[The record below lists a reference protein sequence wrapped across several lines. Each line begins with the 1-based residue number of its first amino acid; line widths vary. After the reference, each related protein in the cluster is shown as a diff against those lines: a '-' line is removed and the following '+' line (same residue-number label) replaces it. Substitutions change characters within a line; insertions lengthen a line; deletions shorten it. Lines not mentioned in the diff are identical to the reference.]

1 LRSRSLVAVR
11 RRQSRRHVAER
22 RVRAPVIE
30 VAGPSGEFCPH
41 VLGIISANKR
51 NVIVGGLLE
60 CRRSAEPDAVK
71 TCGEASGMK
80 FARPAVRFFAAL
92 ASVCLLA
99 GFAPNGRA
107 DTQPQRIFILQPYDH
122 RLPATILVADALR
135 KRLRAT
141 SPTTEIF
148 EDFLDLARFPSESDK
163 DRVAHFLAAK
173 YAGSK
178 IQVIFAPGVESLS
191 FARDHSAEIALEAR
205 VIFCCVPPESLA
217 EPRAVGSGTWSS
229 SASDQHEGGQRYETG
244 WRRLRALNHRG
255 RRAPA
260 TGLP

>member
-1 LRSRSLVAVR
+1 
-11 RRQSRRHVAER
+11 
-22 RVRAPVIE
+22 
-30 VAGPSGEFCPH
+30 
-41 VLGIISANKR
+41 
-51 NVIVGGLLE
+51 
-60 CRRSAEPDAVK
+60 
-71 TCGEASGMK
+71 MK

-260 TGLP
+260 TAHRTTKRPNQASVNVANQVSARLAAKS